1 MNNEQ
6 INGIYEVCLISM
18 INNKDLLSAD
28 AVRMSMLMHGFDAKE
43 FQKDFDLINLKL
55 ETYFNTDQNQAHVL
69 DDQEIKPWLHTVDS
83 NEYYSERYYNYL
95 RKKEQLPDQ
104 VINIMKITNRDILE
118 RLGNP
123 NDDLPFRRQG
133 LVVGN
138 VQSGKTANY
147 LSLINLAAD
156 YGYKLIILITGI
168 HNNLRS
174 QTQKRVNKGFIG

>member
-1 MNNEQ
+1 
-6 INGIYEVCLISM
+6 L
-18 INNKDLLSAD
+18 
-28 AVRMSMLMHGFDAKE
+28 
-43 FQKDFDLINLKL
+43 LINKL
-55 ETYFNTDQNQAHVL
+55 SVFFDTKQEEAHVIY
-69 DDQEIKPWLHTVDS
+69 DQVIMPWMHIVDS
-83 NEYYSERYYNYL
+83 DRYFINLYYNYIQNE
-95 RKKEQLPDQ
+95 EQLLSR
-104 VINIMKITNRDILE
+104 VIDVMKRTNEDILE

-123 NDDLPFRRQG
+123 NVDKPFRRQG

-174 QTQKRVNKGFIG
+174 QTQKRVNK